1 MPCHWVVTW
10 QHIPFF
16 ALGFLMWYGS
26 VQVHQHYFNI
36 WRNLKTDLLIIE
48 KGILLWWSATLLLSI
63 ETGLRGSVGFSY
75 LTQTAAPLK
84 SQTRDVWLIM
94 LFKNATVDSK
104 SLSTDSYL
112 YVTTHINIVP
122 KWHKSLWQWHSQTT
136 HNKTLVLRNRTAT
149 ATRLP
154 RKNEG
159 ENKFSP

>member
-1 MPCHWVVTW
+1 MEC
-10 QHIPFF
+10 
-16 ALGFLMWYGS
+16 YS
-26 VQVHQHYFNI
+26 VAFY
-36 WRNLKTDLLIIE
+36 RNWL
-48 KGILLWWSATLLLSI
+48 KGIC
-63 ETGLRGSVGFSY
+63 GVF
-75 LTQTAAPLK
+75 
-84 SQTRDVWLIM
+84 
-94 LFKNATVDSK
+94 LFNTNCCTIKITDEGCVIDNAVDSK

-122 KWHKSLWQWHSQTT
+122 KWHKSLQQGHSQTT